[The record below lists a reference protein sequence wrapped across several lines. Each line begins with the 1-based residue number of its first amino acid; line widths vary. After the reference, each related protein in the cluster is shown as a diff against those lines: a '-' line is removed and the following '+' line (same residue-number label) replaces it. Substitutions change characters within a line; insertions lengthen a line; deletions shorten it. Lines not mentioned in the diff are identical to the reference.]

1 MMANELQALN
11 FPGSDAGETPEDSG
25 LRFKA
30 QAPTRRGTRTRG
42 SRYTAEPFAGNN
54 ERRCTKAWIS
64 RSEINEEKTE

>member
-11 FPGSDAGETPEDSG
+11 FPARTPVLGTPEDSG

-30 QAPTRRGTRTRG
+30 QAPTRRGTCTRG
-42 SRYTAEPFAGNN
+42 SGYTAKPFAGND

-64 RSEINEEKTE
+64 RCEI